1 MCIIPD
7 INLCHFDL
15 RTYLTPSLNQ
25 EGYEKSAFLI
35 LRNKATQREKIN
47 WIWTRIGREECTAR
61 ERCKRA
67 KLKEE
72 VAKKCRRM
80 HSSIFL
86 NIRRNR
92 V

>member
-7 INLCHFDL
+7 INLCHFDF

-47 WIWTRIGREECTAR
+47 SILYEDKIWTRIGREEYTA
-61 ERCKRA
+61 
-67 KLKEE
+67 
-72 VAKKCRRM
+72 
-80 HSSIFL
+80 
-86 NIRRNR
+86 
-92 V
+92 